1 MITDSFDIATETYI
15 NEEDFYG
22 KQGKMVDTCIIIFSD
37 QIYQKIL
44 TTYAC
49 KKISEISG
57 CNGST
62 DIMSLVYK
70 GKEIAFY
77 LTELGSTMCA
87 QCMIEAAW
95 VSGAYRFIMSGSCGS
110 ISEKTK
116 GKYIIPTESY
126 RDEGMSYHFKK
137 PSDYIAIKNH
147 EKVASFFKENHIPYI
162 EGRVWT
168 TDAFTR
174 ETRGAV
180 QKRREEGCLAV
191 EMEIAGVEAVADFYG
206 FELYTFLE
214 CGDTFAEEYNNT
226 GLNEAN
232 HNHSKFEI
240 ELEFALTLKNEV
252 CLFQPHIEDLWYRKQ
267 LVEDEKTM
275 SFNEAYGGPFPFDRK
290 KWEPFYQKWG
300 LDENYFY
307 RYIFDENHSYA
318 GEIGYV
324 KETDTTCWMHMIVEY
339 SKRNQG
345 IGTKALQ
352 LLLDEAKKNGMEEI
366 KVEMDEND
374 KNIAVFIKQG
384 FIKARSTV
392 FAKKL

>member
-49 KKISEISG
+49 KKISEIRG
-57 CNGST
+57 GNGST

-116 GKYIIPTESY
+116 GKYIIPIESY

-147 EKVASFFKENHIPYI
+147 EKE
-162 EGRVWT
+162 R
-168 TDAFTR
+168 
-174 ETRGAV
+174 
-180 QKRREEGCLAV
+180 L
-191 EMEIAGVEAVADFYG
+191 
-206 FELYTFLE
+206 
-214 CGDTFAEEYNNT
+214 
-226 GLNEAN
+226 
-232 HNHSKFEI
+232 
-240 ELEFALTLKNEV
+240 LK
-252 CLFQPHIEDLWYRKQ
+252 K
-267 LVEDEKTM
+267 
-275 SFNEAYGGPFPFDRK
+275 
-290 KWEPFYQKWG
+290 YQ
-300 LDENYFY
+300 
-307 RYIFDENHSYA
+307 S
-318 GEIGYV
+318 
-324 KETDTTCWMHMIVEY
+324 
-339 SKRNQG
+339 
-345 IGTKALQ
+345 
-352 LLLDEAKKNGMEEI
+352 
-366 KVEMDEND
+366 
-374 KNIAVFIKQG
+374 
-384 FIKARSTV
+384 
-392 FAKKL
+392 